1 MVGVPE
7 MPSSRCQSDVQYSFA
22 LVSVCYSYYCS
33 VFLLFSFIKFC
44 FIPHCFPTPSPF
56 TPTPRHHTA
65 FVFAHFY
72 ALPFPFWSLY
82 SLFLISLVVA
92 ASELIDCF
100 CHAVCL
106 KPWYYCCRTKL
117 NLTWLLG
124 CYLQF
129 ISLSAA
135 LVKRT
140 LSRYFF
146 HNFSNHF
153 PHCLQ

>member
-1 MVGVPE
+1 M
-7 MPSSRCQSDVQYSFA
+7 
-22 LVSVCYSYYCS
+22 SVRHAVLFRFGFCLL
-33 VFLLFSFIKFC
+33 FLLLFC
-44 FIPHCFPTPSPF
+44 VFPFLFYQILLYSSLLSTPSPVS
-56 TPTPRHHTA
+56 PTPPHHTA

-100 CHAVCL
+100 YHAVCL
-106 KPWYYCCRTKL
+106 KPWFYCCRTKL
-117 NLTWLLG
+117 KLTWLLG